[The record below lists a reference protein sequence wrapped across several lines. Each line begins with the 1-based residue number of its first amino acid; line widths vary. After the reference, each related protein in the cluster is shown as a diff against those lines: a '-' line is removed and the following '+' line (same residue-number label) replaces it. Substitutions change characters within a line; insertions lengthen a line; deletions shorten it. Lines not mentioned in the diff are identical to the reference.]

1 MNGVK
6 PPGRSRPTNNQ
17 LLYKAHFRW
26 RHYTQELAEGTDQPE
41 GTEACASVTSAFL
54 QVLATV
60 HNVESSRINKPRNI
74 LHILSTNTRRTKVV
88 ELSTGTHRVADELRR
103 HSLSDGEG
111 GHYSTNLD
119 RNRYGSDN
127 NYLFTVTRYN
137 LECLGLCPCLVDIE
151 IVDTR
156 NGNESQLVTAGEA
169 ACSCN
174 SPERAE
180 LADVSHFA
188 GSNPRAAPPSPH
200 REMRRVASAG
210 ALNGVGGG
218 GGGLGLRGV
227 PSNAAMRRNPSSGRL
242 YEYGGAN
249 GGTGAHPTHSRGSGG
264 SDLFDALLM
273 AATGDHDVRS
283 HGEPPVSSHAA
294 AGAPG
299 GVGNCGGVVVGGVG
313 GRQPRGAGPGGGV
326 PRGVWGHGSQTDLQD
341 SLHNAVEALNR
352 GTGADDDDGGVGG
365 TGGLARLGSGSGARG
380 RRGGTGM
387 LRRNSVSMI
396 LDNPVLAQTGAGDSL
411 IMGQQYYQAYM
422 NAGGDRGGS
431 DGEGEG
437 DTDHG
442 EDAENH
448 GEEQGGGGTA
458 GGTAGGGGG
467 GGNSLGGNLRQGLLR
482 QFRKQH
488 SAVNLNRLG
497 AGTAAD
503 VRRLQDELRQVR
515 EEAKSLETALE
526 ESKSAQ
532 KAAERTAEEAGAA
545 CRRAAHTID
554 ALKKALVTAGVA
566 DPSANE
572 AADEA
577 LRTSEQEIE
586 LLRAELSEVKADLAK
601 VQAEKKEFELKSKNL
616 QTPHG
621 LPRGN
626 GLPPPSAAAAAA
638 AAFHMPYAMSM
649 LPMFGMPPLNPYGG
663 MGIHPPGATGG
674 TAGTANANAAAA
686 AAAAAA
692 AFRPLGS
699 MQKVA
704 SMPAMHHGMMS
715 PPADRD
721 AKRKAE
727 SPIPENEEGGGES
740 PHHPNM
746 NKRFAAREHA
756 AEQEEQQHA
765 VKAEGSAE
773 DKHSPD
779 ADMMHAVADGLQDQ
793 NNGACGGG
801 DAITGPPAA
810 ASAPAVDLLPA
821 Q

>member
-1 MNGVK
+1 M
-6 PPGRSRPTNNQ
+6 
-17 LLYKAHFRW
+17 
-26 RHYTQELAEGTDQPE
+26 
-41 GTEACASVTSAFL
+41 
-54 QVLATV
+54 LATV
-60 HNVESSRINKPRNI
+60 HNVESSRVNKPRNI

-156 NGNESQLVTAGEA
+156 NGNESQLVTAGVA

-180 LADVSHFA
+180 LADASHFA

-210 ALNGVGGG
+210 ALNGAAAA
-218 GGGLGLRGV
+218 GGLGMRRI
-227 PSNAAMRRNPSSGRL
+227 PSNAAMRRNPSAGRL
-242 YEYGGAN
+242 YEYGGN
-249 GGTGAHPTHSRGSGG
+249 GTAHPTHSRGSGG

-294 AGAPG
+294 AAAPAGGGGAG
-299 GVGNCGGVVVGGVG
+299 TGT

-326 PRGVWGHGSQTDLQD
+326 PRGVWGHGSQNDLQD
-341 SLHNAVEALNR
+341 SLHTAVEALR
-352 GTGADDDDGGVGG
+352 GGPGADDDDAGG
-365 TGGLARLGSGSGARG
+365 TGGTLNRLGSGSGARG

-387 LRRNSVSMI
+387 MRRNSVSMI

-422 NAGGDRGGS
+422 NAGGDRGGGGGS

-442 EDAENH
+442 EDGGH
-448 GEEQGGGGTA
+448 GDGEGAPGGT
-458 GGTAGGGGG
+458 GNL
-467 GGNSLGGNLRQGLLR
+467 GGNNLRQGLLR

-497 AGTAAD
+497 AGAAAD

-515 EEAKSLETALE
+515 EEARSLETTLE

-532 KAAERTAEEAGAA
+532 KAAERKAEEAGAA
-545 CRRAAHTID
+545 CRRAVHTID
-554 ALKKALVTAGVA
+554 LLKAAVQAAGVA
-566 DPSANE
+566 DPTANE
-572 AADEA
+572 ATDEA

-586 LLRAELSEVKADLAK
+586 LLRAELADVKADLAK
-601 VQAEKKEFELKSKNL
+601 VQAEKKEIEVKSKSL
-616 QTPHG
+616 APPG

-638 AAFHMPYAMSM
+638 AAAAAFMQPYAMSM

-663 MGIHPPGATGG
+663 MGVPPPGAAGG
-674 TAGTANANAAAA
+674 AANTAA

-721 AKRKAE
+721 AKRKADE
-727 SPIPENEEGGGES
+727 AIPEEALEGGGES
-740 PHHPNM
+740 PHHPNI
-746 NKRFAAREHA
+746 NKRFAAGVSGA
-756 AEQEEQQHA
+756 GGEEPHQ
-765 VKAEGSAE
+765 VKVE
-773 DKHSPD
+773 DGANDDTSTPD
-779 ADMMHAVADGLQDQ
+779 ADMMHAVADGLHEVV
-793 NNGACGGG
+793 GGG
-801 DAITGPPAA
+801 GGPPNA
-810 ASAPAVDLLPA
+810 ASAPAADPLPA

>member
-1 MNGVK
+1 
-6 PPGRSRPTNNQ
+6 
-17 LLYKAHFRW
+17 
-26 RHYTQELAEGTDQPE
+26 
-41 GTEACASVTSAFL
+41 
-54 QVLATV
+54 V
-60 HNVESSRINKPRNI
+60 HNVESSRIKKPRNI

-169 ACSCN
+169 ACSCD

-210 ALNGVGGG
+210 ALNGGGIGG
-218 GGGLGLRGV
+218 GGGLGLRRI

-242 YEYGGAN
+242 YEYGGGN
-249 GGTGAHPTHSRGSGG
+249 GGTGALPTHSRGSGG

-283 HGEPPVSSHAA
+283 HGEPPVSSHVAP
-294 AGAPG
+294 GAPG
-299 GVGNCGGVVVGGVG
+299 GAATVGGAGGNGGGGGG

-352 GTGADDDDGGVGG
+352 GTGAEDDDGGGG
-365 TGGLARLGSGSGARG
+365 TGGLARLGSGSAARG
-380 RRGGTGM
+380 GGRRGTGM

-422 NAGGDRGGS
+422 NAGGDRGGGGS
-431 DGEGEG
+431 DVEGEGEG

-442 EDAENH
+442 EDAGTH
-448 GEEQGGGGTA
+448 GEEQGGA
-458 GGTAGGGGG
+458 GNTTGAG
-467 GGNSLGGNLRQGLLR
+467 NNLGGNLRQGLLR

-497 AGTAAD
+497 AGAAAD
-503 VRRLQDELRQVR
+503 VRRLQDELRLVR
-515 EEAKSLETALE
+515 EEAKALETTLE

-532 KAAERTAEEAGAA
+532 KAAERTAEEAGTA

-554 ALKKALVTAGVA
+554 ALKTALTTAGVA

-572 AADEA
+572 PADEA

-586 LLRAELSEVKADLAK
+586 LLRAELLEVKADLAK
-601 VQAEKKEFELKSKNL
+601 LQAEKKEFELKSKNL
-616 QTPHG
+616 TPHG

-638 AAFHMPYAMSM
+638 AAAFQMPYAMSM

-663 MGIHPPGATGG
+663 MGVNPPGAGGGG
-674 TAGTANANAAAA
+674 TAGTANANATTAAA

-692 AFRPLGS
+692 YRPVGS

-740 PHHPNM
+740 PHHTNI
-746 NKRFAAREHA
+746 NKRFAAAEHA
-756 AEQEEQQHA
+756 EKHEDHQHG
-765 VKAEGSAE
+765 VKFEGNAD
-773 DKHSPD
+773 DKNSPNG
-779 ADMMHAVADGLQDQ
+779 DMMHAAADGVM
-793 NNGACGGG
+793 NGDGHVGG
-801 DAITGPPAA
+801 DGNATTGPPAA
-810 ASAPAVDLLPA
+810 AATSVPAVDLLPA